1 MKIDR
6 YQDPYLPGHGDRRY
20 AVRHYDLALDVGVV
34 GNHVSATAKLTV
46 EAREEIDTVTLDLRA
61 MTVRR
66 VVVDGKAA
74 RRWRHSHGRL
84 SVGLGHKL
92 KPGATA
98 TIEIGYS
105 GNPKPVP
112 GIHGAAGW
120 EELSDGIT
128 VASQPQGAPSWYP
141 CNDYPGDKATYRIRV
156 GADQAYRV
164 VSNGVLTGTSR
175 RSSRTIWTYEQR
187 EPMASY
193 LATLQIGRYA
203 VLPLPYAGG
212 PGGSGGSNGGNGG
225 GGNGNGSGSKRPA
238 VEVLYPS
245 RKKAAT
251 VKAFARQAEMVEVF
265 TRLFGP
271 YPYPVYRAVVT
282 DDVLEIPLEAQTLT
296 IFGTNHLTPGWENE
310 RLIAHELAH
319 QWFGNSLTA
328 TRWQDIW
335 LHEGF
340 ACYSEWLWS
349 EHTGRMSAGRQAK
362 VHRDKVNKL
371 PKDLVLGDPGSALMF
386 DDRIYKRGALTL
398 HALRVKLGDKVF
410 FEMLRAWTK
419 ARAHKG
425 VDTPR
430 FIAHAEG
437 FAGRSL
443 AAFFDRW
450 LWRKSLPDLPN

>member
-1 MKIDR
+1 MYKRQDR

-20 AVRHYDLALDVGVV
+20 AVRHYDLALDVSVA
-34 GNHVSATAKLTV
+34 GNHLSAIAKLSI
-46 EAREEIDTVTLDLRA
+46 EAREELDTITLDLRGL
-61 MTVRR
+61 TVRR
-66 VVVDGKAA
+66 VLVDGKPS
-74 RRWRHSHGRL
+74 RKWRHSAGRL
-84 SVGLGHKL
+84 IVGLGPKV
-92 KPGATA
+92 KAGGAV
-98 TIEIGYS
+98 TIEVGYS
-105 GNPKPVP
+105 GNPRPVP

-120 EELSDGIT
+120 EELTDGVT

-164 VSNGVLTGTSR
+164 ISNGVLTSTSR
-175 RSSRTIWTYEQR
+175 RSSRVVWTWEQR
-187 EPMASY
+187 EPMATY

-203 VLPLPYAGG
+203 VLPLPA
-212 PGGSGGSNGGNGG
+212 PARVNGG
-225 GGNGNGSGSKRPA
+225 GGNGGGNGGSNGKVP
-238 VEVLYPS
+238 VLEVLYPS
-245 RKKAAT
+245 RKKAPT
-251 VKAFARQAEMVEVF
+251 LKAFARQTEMVEVF

-271 YPYPVYRAVVT
+271 YPYPAYRAVIT

-296 IFGTNHLTPGWENE
+296 IFGTNHLNPGWENE

-349 EHTGRMSAGRQAK
+349 EHTGRASAGRQART
-362 VHRDKVNKL
+362 HWDKVNKL
-371 PKDLVLGDPGSALMF
+371 PKDLVLGDPGPLLMF

>member
-92 KPGATA
+92 KPGATV

-175 RSSRTIWTYEQR
+175 RPSRPSRSTHRHTEGGAR
-187 EPMASY
+187 H
-193 LATLQIGRYA
+193 TGR
-203 VLPLPYAGG
+203 
-212 PGGSGGSNGGNGG
+212 SGGSRDNWPWARVARRSRSC
-225 GGNGNGSGSKRPA
+225 GSSG
-238 VEVLYPS
+238 
-245 RKKAAT
+245 AT
-251 VKAFARQAEMVEVF
+251 CR
-265 TRLFGP
+265 
-271 YPYPVYRAVVT
+271 
-282 DDVLEIPLEAQTLT
+282 
-296 IFGTNHLTPGWENE
+296 
-310 RLIAHELAH
+310 
-319 QWFGNSLTA
+319 
-328 TRWQDIW
+328 
-335 LHEGF
+335 
-340 ACYSEWLWS
+340 
-349 EHTGRMSAGRQAK
+349 
-362 VHRDKVNKL
+362 
-371 PKDLVLGDPGSALMF
+371 
-386 DDRIYKRGALTL
+386 
-398 HALRVKLGDKVF
+398 
-410 FEMLRAWTK
+410 
-419 ARAHKG
+419 
-425 VDTPR
+425 
-430 FIAHAEG
+430 
-437 FAGRSL
+437 
-443 AAFFDRW
+443 
-450 LWRKSLPDLPN
+450 